1 MNFESP
7 KILHNFCYQD
17 PQEVMHDI
25 YERFGKGRK
34 NYALGISYGA
44 NNIANILAYEGQS
57 SFIDAAVSF

>member
-1 MNFESP
+1 
-7 KILHNFCYQD
+7 
-17 PQEVMHDI
+17 MHDI

-57 SFIDAAVSF
+57 TFIDAAVSF